1 MAYKIDHGEFIEV
14 NGDRQ
19 SLRYRAAA
27 EGLPVIFFLHGG
39 PGVCDRHLVLGAH
52 SAMAERYTMVC
63 WDQRGSGKSYNRQL
77 RKSDISLDTY
87 VEDAEFVLEYLAGK
101 FGVRRI
107 IVSGHSWGTA
117 IGTALAAKRPDLV
130 AAYIGQG
137 QFVNGAENERVS
149 YEFCLAQARERGD
162 KKALKVLENGAPVD
176 GVYPDRRSMMT
187 QRDCLTRYGGANY
200 RRREGLVKSL
210 LMPLLKTDEYTLGDV
225 ARYAKGATYL
235 TGKLWND
242 VVALRFDETV
252 KTLGMPVVITQGDH
266 DYNTPSSIAR
276 KWFDELGA
284 PYKKWISFAE
294 SAHSPAFEEPEKWE
308 REVLAALDEIGEKF
322 PLR

>member
-1 MAYKIDHGEFIEV
+1 M
-14 NGDRQ
+14 
-19 SLRYRAAA
+19 
-27 EGLPVIFFLHGG
+27 
-39 PGVCDRHLVLGAH
+39 
-52 SAMAERYTMVC
+52 
-63 WDQRGSGKSYNRQL
+63 
-77 RKSDISLDTY
+77 
-87 VEDAEFVLEYLAGK
+87 
-101 FGVRRI
+101 
-107 IVSGHSWGTA
+107 
-117 IGTALAAKRPDLV
+117 
-130 AAYIGQG
+130 
-137 QFVNGAENERVS
+137 NGAENERVS